1 MHYFQTNWK
10 DFTVAYMVP
19 NFEMIRLHLDKQDSL
34 LFSFLL
40 FFFLI
45 FLFGTLHT
53 KYPNS
58 NHISSSVGI
67 KVGLRFN

>member
-10 DFTVAYMVP
+10 DFTVAYMIP
-19 NFEMIRLHLDKQDSL
+19 NFEMIRLHLDKEDSL
-34 LFSFLL
+34 LFSFL
-40 FFFLI
+40 FFFFF

-67 KVGLRFN
+67 KDGLRFN